1 MIQVYTGDGK
11 GKTTAALGQALRAM
25 GHGMKV
31 CMIQF
36 MKGRTYGELM
46 TCERCLPGLTI
57 VMSGRDGF
65 VKKGEPE
72 EVDSRMANE
81 GLELAREVVSGGDHD
96 MLILDEINVAV
107 DYGLLPLPEVL
118 EFLGSCPR
126 EMEVVC
132 TGRYAPAKL
141 VELADLV
148 SDVREVKHHYNQGIE
163 MRKGIEY

>member
-1 MIQVYTGDGK
+1 
-11 GKTTAALGQALRAM
+11 
-25 GHGMKV
+25 
-31 CMIQF
+31 
-36 MKGRTYGELM
+36 
-46 TCERCLPGLTI
+46 
-57 VMSGRDGF
+57 
-65 VKKGEPE
+65 
-72 EVDSRMANE
+72 
-81 GLELAREVVSGGDHD
+81 
-96 MLILDEINVAV
+96 VAV